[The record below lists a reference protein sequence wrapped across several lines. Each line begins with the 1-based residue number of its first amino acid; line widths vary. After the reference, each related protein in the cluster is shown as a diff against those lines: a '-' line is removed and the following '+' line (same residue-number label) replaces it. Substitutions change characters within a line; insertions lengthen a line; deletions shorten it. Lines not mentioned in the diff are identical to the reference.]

1 MTTPLP
7 IRALL
12 LGGLATLAALPL
24 RAQEFIPP
32 DRGRTAAPAPG
43 RDTARDDGFRLEILG
58 FSTRGGAQV
67 NKGGQAILG
76 STIDIMQLGA
86 RQVRLRP
93 SFEVGFGRSSTSLA
107 FNLEVVYRF
116 QPDGAAAI
124 PYLGIGV
131 GYHDDTTIKRVW
143 PTVAMGFELPFS
155 RHMNWLIEYHALD
168 GLRRSRFLV
177 GLATRGGG

>member
-1 MTTPLP
+1 MTTRMP
-7 IRALL
+7 IRVLL
-12 LGGLATLAALPL
+12 VAGLAALAAAPL
-24 RAQEFIPP
+24 AAQEFIPP
-32 DRGRTAAPAPG
+32 DRVRPQPAAAAA
-43 RDTARDDGFRLEILG
+43 DTGGADGFRLEILG

-76 STIDIMQLGA
+76 STIDIAQLGS

-124 PYLGIGV
+124 PYLGIGA
-131 GYHDDTTIKRVW
+131 GYHDDTTVKRVW

-155 RHMNWLIEYHALD
+155 RNMNWLIEYHALD